1 MNFFF
6 GHQESGSVIKTLGSV
21 YAIIGFIDDQEL
33 IFVYKNTKQLEK
45 VHPNLVMLIESMIN
59 LLLTGLRCMFDE
71 ENIIKLEVDTF
82 DSK

>member
-45 VHPNLVMLIESMIN
+45 VMLIESMIN
-59 LLLTGLRCMFDE
+59 VLLTGLRCMFDE